1 MRTEPAAASLDVIQF
16 NAAFANLRH
25 HERSF
30 KADLILHGLV
40 PCASVS
46 AIALTA
52 GINANLLFK
61 WRRDHLRAMR
71 APTGV
76 AVTLVPVQ
84 LAPAVETAPLATT
97 TSSDGMDIGKSPP
110 SDEHDGMIEVDFAGA
125 RLRVH
130 SLGRREGADARAG
143 ALRRCA

>member
-1 MRTEPAAASLDVIQF
+1 MKREKFAAGKR
-16 NAAFANLRH
+16 RH

-30 KADLILHGLV
+30 KADLILQSLV
-40 PCASVS
+40 PGASVS

-71 APTGV
+71 APTGG

-84 LAPAVETAPLATT
+84 LAPAVQTAPQETT
-97 TSSDGMDIGKSPP
+97 TSSDGMGVAKSL
-110 SDEHDGMIEVDFAGA
+110 DRQDGMIEVDFVGA
-125 RLRVH
+125 RLRLH
-130 SLGRREGADARAG
+130 SSVDEKALMIVLR
-143 ALRRCA
+143 ALRRSA

>member
-1 MRTEPAAASLDVIQF
+1 MKSEE
-16 NAAFANLRH
+16 FAPGKRRH

-30 KADLILHGLV
+30 KADLILQSLV
-40 PCASVS
+40 PGASVS

-71 APTGV
+71 APTAG
-76 AVTLVPVQ
+76 AVTLLPVQ
-84 LAPAVETAPLATT
+84 LAPAVETAPLATAA
-97 TSSDGMDIGKSPP
+97 SSDGMDVAESPP
-110 SDEHDGMIEVDFAGA
+110 SNGHDGMIEVDFAGA

-130 SLGRREGADARAG
+130 SSVDEKALMIVLR
-143 ALRRCA
+143 ALRRSA

>member
-1 MRTEPAAASLDVIQF
+1 MKSEGIAAAKR
-16 NAAFANLRH
+16 RH

-30 KADLILHGLV
+30 KADLILQSLV
-40 PCASVS
+40 PGASVS

-71 APTGV
+71 VPTGGV
-76 AVTLVPVQ
+76 VTLLPVQ
-84 LAPAVETAPLATT
+84 LAPEVETAPLETT
-97 TSSDGMDIGKSPP
+97 TSSDGMGVAKSPP
-110 SDEHDGMIEVDFAGA
+110 SNGHDGLIEIDFAGA

-130 SLGRREGADARAG
+130 GSVDEKALMIVLR
-143 ALRRCA
+143 ALRRSA

>member
-1 MRTEPAAASLDVIQF
+1 MVHTMKSEEFAAGKR
-16 NAAFANLRH
+16 RH

-30 KADLILHGLV
+30 KADLILQSLV
-40 PCASVS
+40 PGASVS

-52 GINANLLFK
+52 GININLLFK

-71 APTGV
+71 APTGG

-84 LAPAVETAPLATT
+84 LAPAVQTAPLETT
-97 TSSDGMDIGKSPP
+97 TSSDGMGVAKSP
-110 SDEHDGMIEVDFAGA
+110 DGQDGMIEVDFAGA

-130 SLGRREGADARAG
+130 SSVDEKALMIVLR
-143 ALRRCA
+143 ALRRSA